1 MKKRIIK
8 NENCILEIEGKE
20 KINLKIKDK
29 EILNYDFYLKTASFI
44 SKEEAKEIL
53 EFNKNL
59 SSNFP
64 EIEIKIYSVN
74 DFTVIKFLNYE
85 IFLSETVIIKKFEF
99 ENETS
104 FHIDFNKN
112 IEKIEE
118 KKLPKL
124 NNKFQAN
131 DFTVSFGKYWI
142 ESNLDITNPSFSFEF
157 GCEWNGNIGYA
168 KKIRFYLNQMS
179 DKILNSQKFKTF
191 VKIIELSN
199 KYINMDKYINMEEFF
214 KKYFS
219 VK

>member
-1 MKKRIIK
+1 MEKRIIK
-8 NENCILEIEGKE
+8 NQNCVLEIEGKE

-44 SKEEAKEIL
+44 SKEEAKKIL

-59 SSNFP
+59 SSNFS
-64 EIEIKIYSVN
+64 EIKIYSEN
-74 DFTVIKFLNYE
+74 DFIVIKFLNCE
-85 IFLSETVIIKKFEF
+85 IFLSEVVIIEKF
-99 ENETS
+99 ENET

-118 KKLPKL
+118 KKMPKL

-199 KYINMDKYINMEEFF
+199 KYISMEEFF
-214 KKYFS
+214 KNIFPLS
-219 VK
+219 NF

>member
-1 MKKRIIK
+1 MEKKIIK
-8 NENCILEIEGKE
+8 NENCVLEIEGKE
-20 KINLKIKDK
+20 KFILRIEDK
-29 EILNYDFYLKTASFI
+29 EILNYDFFVNSASFI

-59 SSNFP
+59 SENFP
-64 EIEIKIYSVN
+64 EIKICPEN
-74 DFTVIKFLNYE
+74 DFTVIKFLNHE
-85 IFLSETVIIKKFEF
+85 IFLSEVVIIEKF
-99 ENETS
+99 ENET

-118 KKLPKL
+118 KKMPKL

-131 DFTVSFGKYWI
+131 NFTISFGKYWI
-142 ESNLDITNPSFSFEF
+142 ESDLDITNPSFSFEF

-168 KKIRFYLNQMS
+168 KKIRFYLNQIS

-199 KYINMDKYINMEEFF
+199 KYINMEEFH
-214 KKYFS
+214 KKYFNF
-219 VK
+219 

>member
-20 KINLKIKDK
+20 KFILRIEDK
-29 EILNYDFYLKTASFI
+29 EILNYDFFVNSASFI

-59 SSNFP
+59 SENFP
-64 EIEIKIYSVN
+64 EIKICPVN

-104 FHIDFNKN
+104 FHITFSKN
-112 IEKIEE
+112 IKRIKEKN
-118 KKLPKL
+118 LPKL

-157 GCEWNGNIGYA
+157 GCEWNENIGYA
-168 KKIRFYLNQMS
+168 KKIRFYLNQIS
-179 DKILNSQKFKTF
+179 DKILSSPKFKTF

-199 KYINMDKYINMEEFF
+199 KYINMEEFF

>member
-64 EIEIKIYSVN
+64 EIKIYSEN
-74 DFTVIKFLNYE
+74 DFTVIKFLNQE
-85 IFLSETVIIKKFEF
+85 IFFSEFVIIEKF
-99 ENETS
+99 ENET
-104 FHIDFNKN
+104 FHITFNKN

-124 NNKFQAN
+124 NNKFQPN
-131 DFTVSFGKYWI
+131 DFTVSFGKHWI
-142 ESNLDITNPSFSFEF
+142 ESNLDITNPSFRYEF
-157 GCEWNGNIGYA
+157 GCDWNDNQIGYA
-168 KKIRFYLNQMS
+168 KKINFYLNQMS
-179 DKILNSQKFKTF
+179 SLSSLSSPKFKTF
-191 VKIIELSN
+191 VRMIEIVY
-199 KYINMDKYINMEEFF
+199 KYIDIEEFF

-219 VK
+219 IK

>member
-1 MKKRIIK
+1 MEETIMKKRIIK

-20 KINLKIKDK
+20 KFILRIEDK
-29 EILNYDFYLKTASFI
+29 EILNYDFFVNSASFI

-59 SSNFP
+59 SENFP
-64 EIEIKIYSVN
+64 EIKICPVN

-104 FHIDFNKN
+104 FHITFSKN
-112 IEKIEE
+112 IKRIKEKN
-118 KKLPKL
+118 LPKL

-157 GCEWNGNIGYA
+157 GCEWNENIGYA
-168 KKIRFYLNQMS
+168 KKIRFYLNQIS
-179 DKILNSQKFKTF
+179 DKILSSPKFKTF

-199 KYINMDKYINMEEFF
+199 KYINMEEFF

>member
-8 NENCILEIEGKE
+8 NENCNLKIEGKE
-20 KINLKIKDK
+20 KFILKIKNK
-29 EILNYDFYLKTASFI
+29 EILNYHFFINSASFI
-44 SKEEAKEIL
+44 SKEEAKEL
-53 EFNKNL
+53 LKFNKNL
-59 SSNFP
+59 SENFP

-118 KKLPKL
+118 KKLPRL
-124 NNKFQAN
+124 NNKFQCN
-131 DFTVSFGKYWI
+131 NLTISFGKYWI
-142 ESNLDITNPSFSFEF
+142 ESDLDITNPSFRYEF

-168 KKIRFYLNQMS
+168 KKNRFYLNQMS
-179 DKILNSQKFKTF
+179 EKILSSPEFKNF
-191 VKIIELSN
+191 VRIIEIAC
-199 KYINMDKYINMEEFF
+199 KYINLE
-214 KKYFS
+214 KYFS
-219 VK
+219 IK

>member
-44 SKEEAKEIL
+44 SKEEAKELL
-53 EFNKNL
+53 EFNKIL
-59 SSNFP
+59 SKSFQ
-64 EIEIKIYSVN
+64 EIKIYSEN
-74 DFTVIKFLNYE
+74 DFTVIKFLNCE
-85 IFLSETVIIKKFEF
+85 IFLSEVVILEKF
-99 ENETS
+99 ENET
-104 FHIDFNKN
+104 FHITFSKN
-112 IEKIEE
+112 IKRIKEKN
-118 KKLPKL
+118 LPKL

-131 DFTVSFGKYWI
+131 DFTISFGKYWI
-142 ESNLDITNPSFSFEF
+142 ESDLDITNPSFSFEF

-168 KKIRFYLNQMS
+168 KKIRFYLNQIS

-199 KYINMDKYINMEEFF
+199 KYINMEEFH
-214 KKYFS
+214 KKYFNF
-219 VK
+219 

>member
-20 KINLKIKDK
+20 KFILRIEDK
-29 EILNYDFYLKTASFI
+29 EILNYDFFVNSASFI

-59 SSNFP
+59 SGNFP
-64 EIEIKIYSVN
+64 EIKICPVN

-104 FHIDFNKN
+104 FHITFSKN
-112 IEKIEE
+112 IKRIKEKN
-118 KKLPKL
+118 LPKL

-157 GCEWNGNIGYA
+157 GCEWNENIGYA
-168 KKIRFYLNQMS
+168 KKIRFYLNQIS
-179 DKILNSQKFKTF
+179 DKILSSPKFKTF

-199 KYINMDKYINMEEFF
+199 KYINMEEFF

>member
-20 KINLKIKDK
+20 KFILRIEDK
-29 EILNYDFYLKTASFI
+29 EILNYDFFVNSASFI

-59 SSNFP
+59 SENFP
-64 EIEIKIYSVN
+64 EIKICPVN

-104 FHIDFNKN
+104 FHITFSKN
-112 IEKIEE
+112 IKRIKEKN
-118 KKLPKL
+118 LPKL

-131 DFTVSFGKYWI
+131 NFTVSFGKYWI
-142 ESNLDITNPSFSFEF
+142 ESDLDITNPSFSFEF
-157 GCEWNGNIGYA
+157 GCEWNENIGYA
-168 KKIRFYLNQMS
+168 KKIRFYLNQIS
-179 DKILNSQKFKTF
+179 DKILSSPKFKTF